1 MSRSGVST
9 KGFSGT
15 RTILRS
21 TAFALASA
29 TTFCSPLTSDATG
42 ALTPPSRTSAMTSC
56 MHASTG
62 VVAGSRPTV
71 SQTWVGMNMGRPGVV
86 TCQTV
91 LEHLQQD
98 WQHARMRTRLDRNL
112 MISSTS
118 VLLGSGAPPT
128 QPVAA
133 TDESGV
139 DVSSVNSFSARDD
152 LQVGDQSYEIYR
164 LDAVPGTENLPY
176 SLKVLAENLLRTEDG
191 TNITKE
197 HIEAIAN
204 WDPSADPSVEIQF
217 TPARVIMQD
226 FTGVPC
232 IVDLATMREAVGDLG
247 S

>member
-1 MSRSGVST
+1 
-9 KGFSGT
+9 
-15 RTILRS
+15 
-21 TAFALASA
+21 
-29 TTFCSPLTSDATG
+29 
-42 ALTPPSRTSAMTSC
+42 
-56 MHASTG
+56 
-62 VVAGSRPTV
+62 
-71 SQTWVGMNMGRPGVV
+71 
-86 TCQTV
+86 
-91 LEHLQQD
+91 
-98 WQHARMRTRLDRNL
+98 MRTRLDRNP

-118 VLLGSGAPPT
+118 VLLGLGAPPT

-152 LQVGDQSYEIYR
+152 LKVGDQSYEIYR

-204 WDPSADPSVEIQF
+204 WAPPSDSTKYPRWQR
-217 TPARVIMQD
+217 PASSKRVK
-226 FTGVPC
+226 
-232 IVDLATMREAVGDLG
+232 